1 MCTARVRSVT
11 LQPAS
16 SLTGMQ
22 RRVDNL
28 LGLPQLRC
36 HLVRL
41 ALLVGYQRPL
51 GLLETRL
58 AHEQRASTPREILV
72 SSCFLVSVPDLP
84 ALSSRPRV
92 ARLPIVTP
100 CLSCLSADAMP
111 ATRRARRYRPGP
123 LADPPPRRAAHL
135 GSVRPA
141 VCRTRPQYVLR
152 SYRDSGRAL
161 GPGSE
166 ADIVFSFLVG
176 LVRTWSRRRGREGFD
191 GRRVAGK
198 GQEEVSGAPIRE
210 WRLSKGRPSCFPS
223 NWCRVG
229 KTRALATATGT
240 AVKGILSKRPK
251 MTPSSVGGRTQRGAH
266 RPMPLLPRPTGAERA
281 DAAAAAVAACVA
293 AQCAPAPGPW
303 VAGW

>member
-1 MCTARVRSVT
+1 MDLLALDELMATLRDWLATCQAMVPRVCWWGGGGQLGLCRVGVTRNRERRTPRPGVNMPAVTTKLDSTKQDILKGRKTGSPVSRERERRGFSLCTARVRSVT

-111 ATRRARRYRPGP
+111 ATRRARRYRRGP
-123 LADPPPRRAAHL
+123 LGRPPP
-135 GSVRPA
+135 G
-141 VCRTRPQYVLR
+141 
-152 SYRDSGRAL
+152 
-161 GPGSE
+161 E
-166 ADIVFSFLVG
+166 
-176 LVRTWSRRRGREGFD
+176 
-191 GRRVAGK
+191 
-198 GQEEVSGAPIRE
+198 
-210 WRLSKGRPSCFPS
+210 
-223 NWCRVG
+223 
-229 KTRALATATGT
+229 
-240 AVKGILSKRPK
+240 
-251 MTPSSVGGRTQRGAH
+251 
-266 RPMPLLPRPTGAERA
+266 PLTSDL
-281 DAAAAAVAACVA
+281 
-293 AQCAPAPGPW
+293 
-303 VAGW
+303 